1 MRFENFLVVVFM
13 RRFWEFIDD
22 KNFLFQM
29 KECCYLN
36 TNINNFLKIEQKIPL
51 QRHEIF
57 REVLYYN

>member
-22 KNFLFQM
+22 NFLFQM